1 MLCADRERALLS
13 HAGSCDAAGQA
24 ARSAALSPPATDAL
38 PVHAR
43 LRPAVLLRRHHS
55 AAAERQEAARSDLSA
70 QRSLHSALSDGGSH
84 YAAVPVRFSL
94 LAGHH
99 WRGPL
104 VAPPGTA
111 ARCVVYQ

>member
-1 MLCADRERALLS
+1 LS
-13 HAGSCDAAGQA
+13 HAGGCNAAGQA
-24 ARSAALSPPATDAL
+24 ARSAALPAAAADAL

-43 LRPAVLLRRHHS
+43 LRPAVLLRRDDS
-55 AAAERQEAARSDLSA
+55 AAAERQAAASSDLSA

-84 YAAVPVRFSL
+84 YATLPVRFSL

-104 VAPPGTA
+104 VAPSGTA